1 MAIFSGPTGLNS
13 LRDVRGSIVVQAVLG
28 QDEKN
33 HHKPV
38 VLSVGDRVLTEAQGG
53 CC

>member
-1 MAIFSGPTGLNS
+1 MAIFSGAIGLNS
-13 LRDVRGSIVVQAVLG
+13 LRGVQGYIVVQAVLG

-38 VLSVGDRVLTEAQGG
+38 FFLWVTEPLLKWRVG